1 MAEGTITLISFVVT
15 LMVFSYVLGDLPL
28 IGSLYRTAV
37 YVFVGMSAA
46 FTLVV
51 TYEGLIL
58 PYLSDIQ
65 NPETSWTSMGNGVDV
80 AIFFT
85 ALSFGLLL
93 LLKPFAKLSWLT
105 NSVFAVVIVV
115 SAATAVVG
123 ALSGTL
129 FPLLHALTIVPENFA
144 SDFTSLTDTLV
155 IFLGTLTALAYFQ
168 FQLRQDNDGGR
179 IRNSV
184 GYVIRSLGKVFVVTT
199 LGAIYATTMLTM
211 LTILIERI
219 GFLMQFGG

>member
-1 MAEGTITLISFVVT
+1 MAESTITLISFVVT

-51 TYEGLIL
+51 TYEGVIL

-85 ALSFGLLL
+85 ALLFGLLL

-105 NSVFAVVIVV
+105 NSAFAVVIVV

-129 FPLLHALTIVPENFA
+129 FPLLHALTIVPENIA
-144 SDFTSLTDTLV
+144 SDFTSLTNTLV
-155 IFLGTLTALAYFQ
+155 IFLGTMTALAYFQ
-168 FQLRQDNDGGR
+168 FQLRQDDDGGR

-184 GYVIRSLGKVFVVTT
+184 GYAIRSLGKVFVVTT
-199 LGAIYATTMLTM
+199 LGAIYAMTMLTM

>member
-1 MAEGTITLISFVVT
+1 MAESTITLISFVVT

-46 FTLVV
+46 FTLIV
-51 TYEGLIL
+51 TYEGVIL

-85 ALSFGLLL
+85 ALLFGLLL

-105 NSVFAVVIVV
+105 NSAFAVVIVV

-129 FPLLHALTIVPENFA
+129 FPLLHALTIVPENIA
-144 SDFTSLTDTLV
+144 SDFTSLTNTLV
-155 IFLGTLTALAYFQ
+155 IFLGTMTALAYFQ
-168 FQLRQDNDGGR
+168 FQLRQDDDGGR

-184 GYVIRSLGKVFVVTT
+184 GYAIRSLGKVFVVTT

>member
-1 MAEGTITLISFVVT
+1 MAESTITLISFVVT

-51 TYEGLIL
+51 TYEGVIL

-85 ALSFGLLL
+85 ALLFGLLL

-105 NSVFAVVIVV
+105 NSAFAVVIVV

-129 FPLLHALTIVPENFA
+129 FPLLHALTIVPENIA
-144 SDFTSLTDTLV
+144 SDFTSLTNTLV
-155 IFLGTLTALAYFQ
+155 IFLGTMTALAYFQ
-168 FQLRQDNDGGR
+168 FQLRQDDDGGR

-184 GYVIRSLGKVFVVTT
+184 GYAIRSLGKVFVVTT